1 MKTKKSKTNLFICL
15 FACFPGFTQMAGGQ
29 VMDSVLTLD
38 DCIGMS
44 YANNFKLKQLSMET
58 EKEKLRFK
66 EMKSTGLPQISASVS
81 VEDYFDIPVTMVSG
95 DIFGQPGATLPI
107 QLGTKF
113 NSGAGIQFGQMLYN
127 ASYFTSLKLFKKSCE
142 ISELNYLKGKEE
154 MAYNVSKIYSF
165 IQLSELQ
172 LALLDSNIVAFANVL
187 IYSEQH
193 FLNGFISN
201 SDLSRVKVAINNL
214 EAEKENMMTMF
225 DQQVN
230 MLKYLAGIEPNQ
242 PVKLTD
248 LTDAREITPVLI
260 DSALSSH
267 IDILLLDRQRE
278 QAELNLKLIRSG
290 NVPSVTA
297 YAGYSYQAQRE
308 AFDLFSDADI
318 WYRTSFAGIKLT
330 IPICE
335 GGKDRHR
342 AKLARTE
349 VDQGVIARED
359 LKSELYMNFLNTSA
373 KLNSGRL
380 IESKMKDNMILTEN
394 IFKVINEQYGQG
406 LKSLTDVLNA
416 QAECN
421 TSRISWLQALLQV
434 KLSELE
440 LVKINGGFLN
450 K

>member
-1 MKTKKSKTNLFICL
+1 
-15 FACFPGFTQMAGGQ
+15 
-29 VMDSVLTLD
+29 MDSVLTLD
-38 DCIGMS
+38 DCIGMC
-44 YANNFKLKQLSMET
+44 YTNNFKLKQLSLET

-66 EMKSTGLPQISASVS
+66 EIKSSGLPQISVFGS

-95 DIFGQPGATLPI
+95 DIFGQPGTTLPI

-113 NSGAGIQFGQMLYN
+113 NASAGVQFGQMLYN
-127 ASYFTSLKLFKKSCE
+127 ASYFASLKLFKKSCE
-142 ISELNYLKGKEE
+142 ISDLNFLKGKEE
-154 MAYNVSKIYSF
+154 MAYNISKIYSF

-172 LALLDSNIVAFANVL
+172 VALLNSNIVDFAKVL
-187 IYSEQH
+187 KYSEQH

-214 EAEKENMMTMF
+214 EAEKENMIAML

-230 MLKYLAGIEPNQ
+230 MLKYLTGIEQNQ
-242 PVKLTD
+242 PIRLTD
-248 LTDAREITPVLI
+248 LTEAKENTPVLA
-260 DSALSSH
+260 DSGFSRH
-267 IDILLLDRQRE
+267 IDVLLLDRQRE
-278 QAELNLKLIRSG
+278 QAELNLKLTRSV
-290 NVPSVTA
+290 NIPSVTA

-308 AFDLFSDADI
+308 EFDLFRDADN
-318 WYRTSFAGIKLT
+318 WYKTSFAGIRLA

-342 AKLARTE
+342 ARLAKTE
-349 VDQGVIARED
+349 VDQAAIALED
-359 LKSELYMNFLNTSA
+359 LKSELYMSFLNASE
-373 KLNSGRL
+373 KHNSGKMM
-380 IESKMKDNMILTEN
+380 ESKMKDNMMLTEN
-394 IFKVINEQYGQG
+394 VFKVINEQYAQG

-421 TSRISWLQALLQV
+421 TSRISWLQAILQV

-440 LVKINGGFLN
+440 LVRINEGFLN